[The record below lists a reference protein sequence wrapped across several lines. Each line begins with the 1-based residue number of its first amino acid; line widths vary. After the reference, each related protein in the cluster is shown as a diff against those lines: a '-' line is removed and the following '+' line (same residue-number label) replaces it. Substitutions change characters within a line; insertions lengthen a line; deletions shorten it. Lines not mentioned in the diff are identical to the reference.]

1 MIEFPMPEVTQ
12 GADQSALITIC
23 DTIDLGFVVVNPNT
37 VQHVMRLEGDPH
49 TDDLE
54 EAERSARV
62 RFSQVLGVL
71 RAFKHGRGEL
81 QEEVNRSN
89 VRDEH
94 GNQWVRVGTAK
105 AYMMVPGALEEF
117 AARGGVGLASSAP
130 FRDALRL
137 FGKANRD
144 GGDYYSVYEY
154 AEDEF
159 GGSDGIRDSLGIS
172 GKRQGEFTKS
182 VNHLRPADGGRH
194 VSDTPGV
201 ASMDLED
208 ASRFTTDLM
217 SAWIRTFG
225 SHEITSDQ
233 VGTAPATS
241 QPRGPERR

>member
-1 MIEFPMPEVTQ
+1 MIKLPMPEVTQ
-12 GADQSALITIC
+12 GADQSALITIS
-23 DTIDLGFVVVNPNT
+23 DIIDPGFIVVNPKT
-37 VQHVMRLEGDPH
+37 GQHVMRVEGDPH
-49 TDDLE
+49 TDDLD
-54 EAERSARV
+54 EAEQGARA
-62 RFSQVLGVL
+62 RFSQILGVL

-94 GNQWVRVGTAK
+94 GNQWVRVDTAK

-117 AARGGVGLASSAP
+117 AAQGGVGLVSSAP
-130 FRDALRL
+130 FREALRL

-144 GGDYYSVYEY
+144 GGDHSLVYEY

-159 GGSDGIRDSLGIS
+159 GGSGGIRDSLGIS

-201 ASMDLED
+201 ASMNLED
-208 ASRFTTDLM
+208 LSRFTTDLM
-217 SAWIRTFG
+217 SAWIRTYRSNSIAG
-225 SHEITSDQ
+225 HR
-233 VGTAPATS
+233 VGT
-241 QPRGPERR
+241 QPQR